1 MAVRLVGVI
10 MSISFK
16 SSEVFDFQINENGYL
31 CFKFEESSSLWLTPD
46 QFSALVSFVE
56 KNKAEIMQKWNNG
69 ILVLE
74 ENGGEE

>member
-1 MAVRLVGVI
+1 

-16 SSEVFDFQINENGYL
+16 NPEIFDFYINQNGYL
-31 CFKFEESSSLWLTPD
+31 CFKFKESSGLWLTPD
-46 QFSALVSFVE
+46 QFSALVLFVE

-69 ILVLE
+69 ILVFE